1 MGLRL
6 VPKSMTLNDLERRNG
21 HCQVS
26 RAEMTQDQTWLCIR
40 MNILVRPASA
50 VMLTELLFFLQ
61 TIFLCLVAYDKLR
74 SVNEH
79 DDDDDDK
86 FTAKSFAG
94 AYMYIRTDAMST
106 RRVVSFGRG

>member
-1 MGLRL
+1 
-6 VPKSMTLNDLERRNG
+6 MTLNDLERHNG
-21 HCQVS
+21 HCQVT

-94 AYMYIRTDAMST
+94 AYEQT
-106 RRVVSFGRG
+106 RCQLGEL